1 MNILAWASALLLS
14 MQLMAGSPTLL
25 PVRAPIVFLEGGGP
39 WPSHIQSA
47 AEAFFGPEQVRQLS
61 GPSALLTETQKRAVL
76 AFPYPYPTG
85 TVNLT
90 PGAAQSGK
98 SYLVALWCM
107 LRAMKGNELILVP
120 DHDTP
125 FGYGGIGLTF
135 EAIPGKTYIL
145 DLYLKNREEAGTWD
159 LWGPGA
165 SNTFS
170 ASTSGSHHAFAFTA
184 THTMEYALLLYNEG
198 PQGAVG
204 TFYSATLKQV
214 D

>member
-1 MNILAWASALLLS
+1 MNIHSWAPALLLS
-14 MQLMAGSPTLL
+14 IQLMAGSPTIL
-25 PVRAPIVFLEGGGP
+25 PVRAPIVFLEGGSP

-47 AEAFFGPEQVRQLS
+47 AKEFFGPEQVRQLS
-61 GPSALLTETQKRAVL
+61 DPRAVLTETQKRAVL

-85 TVNLT
+85 TVSLT

-98 SYLVALWCM
+98 SYLAAIWCM
-107 LRAMKGNELILVP
+107 LRGMKGNELILVP
-120 DHDTP
+120 DYSTP
-125 FGYGGIGLTF
+125 YGYGGIGLTF
-135 EAIPGKTYIL
+135 EAVPGKTYIL
-145 DLYLKNREEAGTWD
+145 DLYLKNNEAAGTWD

-165 SNTFS
+165 STSFS
-170 ASTSGSHHAFAFTA
+170 ASTSGSHHPFAFTA
-184 THTMEYALLLYNEG
+184 NHALEYILLLYNKG